1 MTAPLPLH
9 VALVGPAATQDFAA
23 LGGPAFEGL
32 PAGYVGAPFMAT
44 LAAGLLARG
53 HRVTVVSTC
62 TELPLGLREGLS
74 RRAGAL
80 ELVYVPM
87 RPGAWRPNGWRPGH
101 ILDLFRFE
109 RRAMHDALLRLRP
122 DVVHAHW
129 AYEFAWAAIDTGLPH
144 VVTCHDSPF
153 RVARHY
159 RGWKLGGYRR
169 IKAWMAWHALRR
181 ARCVTTVSPHMVQE
195 IASLCMSAPTLVPN
209 PVAPAPGDNEPPA
222 RTSGTCARVLMVCN
236 GWSDL
241 KNPQAG
247 LRAFAR
253 VAQVMPD
260 TELVLLGEGFG
271 PGGTAQHWCADAGI
285 TGRLRFVGAVSHD
298 EVRAWMAGSDLL
310 LHPSLEESFGMV
322 AAEALSAG
330 IPVVG
335 GQRSGAL
342 PWVVA
347 QAGRLVDATDPEALA
362 AAMLELLGDPA
373 LRARLAQVGRRDVDR
388 RFSVQAVAAEY
399 EALYRLVVAPGCQ
412 PGRPPSRAQPQGA
425 GSWN

>member
-1 MTAPLPLH
+1 
-9 VALVGPAATQDFAA
+9 VALLGPAATQDFAA
-23 LGGPAFEGL
+23 LGGAAFEGL
-32 PAGYVGAPFMAT
+32 PAGYIGAPFMAT
-44 LAAGLLARG
+44 LAGGLLARG
-53 HRVTVVSTC
+53 HRVTVISTC
-62 TELPLGLREGLS
+62 TDLPQGLREGLS
-74 RRAGAL
+74 RSCGAL
-80 ELVYVPM
+80 TLVYVPM
-87 RPGAWRPNGWRPGH
+87 RPGAWRPNGLGVGH

-109 RRAMHDALLRLRP
+109 RQVMQEALVRLQP

-129 AYEFAWAAIDTGLPH
+129 AYEFAWAAIDSRLPH

-159 RGWKLGGYRR
+159 KGWKLGGYRR

-181 ARCVTTVSPHMVQE
+181 ARCVTTVSPHMVHE
-195 IASLCMSAPTLVPN
+195 IAALCTVAPSLVPN
-209 PVAPAPGDNEPPA
+209 PVAPAPLHNEPLA
-222 RTSGTCARVLMVCN
+222 RTAGTGARVLMVSN

-260 TELVLLGEGFG
+260 AELVLLGDGFG
-271 PGGTAQHWCADAGI
+271 TGGTAQHWCAEVGI
-285 TGRLRFVGAVSHD
+285 TGRMRFVGAVGHN

-322 AAEALSAG
+322 AAEALLAG

-335 GQRSGAL
+335 GYRSGAL

-347 QAGRLVDATDPEALA
+347 QAGRLVDVTNPEALA

-373 LRARLAQVGRRDVDR
+373 LRARLGEAGRSDVAR
-388 RFSVQAVAAEY
+388 RFSVQSVAAAY
-399 EALYRLVVAPGCQ
+399 EALYRSAAGPVHAPGRGEQ
-412 PGRPPSRAQPQGA
+412 LQGA